1 MTHNKISP
9 EQKRFIKFALVGLS
23 GTVVD
28 FAIFNFSSVVIGL
41 PTVISSAI
49 SFIIAVFNNF
59 IWNRLW
65 TYPESRKFKLSEQF
79 GKFAIV
85 SIAGLIIRTLIFLWI
100 EEPLIQFSQNYLS
113 SIPIDPEVIGHN
125 ITLASVIVIVL
136 FWNYFINKIWTYK
149 DIKEGLV

>member
-1 MTHNKISP
+1 MTLNKLSS
-9 EQKRFIKFALVGLS
+9 EQIRFIKFALVGLS

-28 FAIFNFSSVVIGL
+28 FAIFNLCSIDLGL
-41 PTVISSAI
+41 PTIVSSAI

-79 GKFAIV
+79 GKFALV
-85 SIAGLIIRTLIFLWI
+85 SVAGLVIRTLIFLWI
-100 EEPLIQFSQNYLS
+100 ENPLILFSKNYLS
-113 SIPIDPEVIGHN
+113 AIPIDPEVIGHN

-136 FWNYFINKIWTYK
+136 FWNYFINKMWTYK
-149 DIKEGLV
+149 DIKEG